1 MGMQCSTSP
10 EETVDEFIARVS
22 RENEDGGRMG
32 TSVQISSP
40 VDEQVVFSTVDTAED
55 SNAWKFSSIFG
66 ISSQIFD
73 RDYFKPRKTE
83 EQKQQQKAHY
93 DNLKKLE
100 QEQQQQ
106 QQLLQQ
112 QQQQEQQE
120 EEKKEEEE
128 DDEVEV
134 V

>member
-10 EETVDEFIARVS
+10 EETVDELIARVS

-93 DNLKKLE
+93 DNIKKLE
-100 QEQQQQ
+100 QD

-112 QQQQEQQE
+112 QQQQE
-120 EEKKEEEE
+120 EEKKEEEEE

-134 V
+134 VE